1 MIWLSEKQIIL
12 MHADMIKHT
21 GGGEG
26 LRDSGML
33 LSSLSA
39 PFATFGGVSL
49 FPSTVEKAVRLGSG
63 LTQNHPFVDGNKRI
77 GIHAMLVVLSLN
89 GIMINYTLS
98 ELVEV
103 SLSLASG
110 EIGYDELLEWVNKR
124 T

>member
-1 MIWLSEKQIIL
+1 MIWVTEEQIL
-12 MHADMIKHT
+12 NMHADMLRCT

-26 LRDSGML
+26 LRDRGML
-33 LSSLSA
+33 LSSLSS

-49 FPSTVEKAVRLGSG
+49 FPTALEKAVRLGSG

-77 GIHAMLVVLSLN
+77 GIHAMLVVLYLN
-89 GIMINYTLS
+89 GIMINYTLP

-110 EIGYDELLEWVNKR
+110 KIGYEQLLDWVKNR
-124 T
+124 I